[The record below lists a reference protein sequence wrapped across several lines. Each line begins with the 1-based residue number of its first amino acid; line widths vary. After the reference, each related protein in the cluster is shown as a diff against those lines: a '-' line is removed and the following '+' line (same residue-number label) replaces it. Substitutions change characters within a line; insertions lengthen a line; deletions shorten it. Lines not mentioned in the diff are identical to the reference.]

1 MKKNRDVDTINYK
14 RVIRKKVWCRR
25 VFLCLLVLGFIS
37 VAERAAAQVRLS
49 MKMKNT
55 TLKAVFEEIT
65 RQTGYEFVYSNN
77 EIERV
82 GKIDVVSKDRNVE
95 EVLADCLKGT
105 ELWYKIED
113 KIVIISPKLQ
123 KQEKKNIKSKVVKGR
138 VADQKGLSLPGVTA
152 VSYTHLI
159 SWRSVRMP
167 PRVRK
172 H

>member
-25 VFLCLLVLGFIS
+25 VFLYLLVLGFIS

-55 TLKAVFEEIT
+55 TLKVVFEEIT

-105 ELWYKIED
+105 ELWYRLKIRS
-113 KIVIISPKLQ
+113 VIIS
-123 KQEKKNIKSKVVKGR
+123 S
-138 VADQKGLSLPGVTA
+138 
-152 VSYTHLI
+152 
-159 SWRSVRMP
+159 
-167 PRVRK
+167 
-172 H
+172 